1 MTVQVVA
8 VDEAVP
14 PSTCS
19 FTSLFGGPRI
29 GPSVFRASYHLA
41 LNAGDHLTS
50 GYIDVATWADR
61 LHRVAV
67 LRAAGPFAL
76 DAAARAEASL

>member
-1 MTVQVVA
+1 MTSQVVA

-14 PSTCS
+14 PPPCA

-29 GPSVFRASYHLA
+29 GPSVFSASYQLA
-41 LNAGDHLTS
+41 LNAGDHLTAA
-50 GYIDVATWADR
+50 YLDVATWADR
-61 LHRVAV
+61 LHHFAV

-76 DAAARAEASL
+76 NAAARAEASS